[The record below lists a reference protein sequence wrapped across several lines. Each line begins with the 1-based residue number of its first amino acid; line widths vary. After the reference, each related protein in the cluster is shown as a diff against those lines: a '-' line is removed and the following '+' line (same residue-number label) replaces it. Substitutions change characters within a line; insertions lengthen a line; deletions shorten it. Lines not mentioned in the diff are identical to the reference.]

1 MRRSR
6 IIQTETDL
14 SSSFEESSFSVL
26 SDKQVNEPHLLV
38 DEERQSPFIKLG
50 AIVCA
55 LAVTGALLGGYFVL
69 QHRQKQRAQAAQ
81 QAAEAAKKS
90 PPIEAQVFENEAR
103 LQGGDAIV
111 GGIVRNISNARID
124 ELSVEIQ
131 LIPRAGENLKVQQV
145 KLEPANL
152 NPGEEGRYSLT
163 VPSRQWSATRLVRLL
178 SGARNAE
185 LAFKS
190 QLGERRPLEGPPQGA
205 KIVIVP
211 DRKGKRD
218 EFLNTPDNPITIH

>member
-1 MRRSR
+1 
-6 IIQTETDL
+6 
-14 SSSFEESSFSVL
+14 VL
-26 SDKQVNEPHLLV
+26 SDKQLNEPHLLV

-55 LAVTGALLGGYFVL
+55 LAVTGALLAGYFFL
-69 QHRQKQRAQAAQ
+69 QHRHQQRAQAAQ
-81 QAAEAAKKS
+81 RAAEAAKKL

-131 LIPRAGENLKVQQV
+131 LIPRTGENLKVQQV

-178 SGARNAE
+178 SGARQTE
-185 LAFKS
+185 LAYKS

-211 DRKGKRD
+211 ERKGKRD

>member
-1 MRRSR
+1 
-6 IIQTETDL
+6 
-14 SSSFEESSFSVL
+14 
-26 SDKQVNEPHLLV
+26 V

-50 AIVCA
+50 AIACA

-69 QHRQKQRAQAAQ
+69 QHRHQQRALAAQ
-81 QAAEAAKKS
+81 QAVAAAKKS
-90 PPIEAQVFENEAR
+90 PPIAAQVFENEAR

-111 GGIVRNISNARID
+111 GGVVRNISNARID

-152 NPGEEGRYSLT
+152 NPGEEGRYSLS

-178 SGARNAE
+178 SGARNSE

-211 DRKGKRD
+211 ERKGKRD
-218 EFLNTPDNPITIH
+218 EFLNTPDNPIAIH

>member
-1 MRRSR
+1 M
-6 IIQTETDL
+6 
-14 SSSFEESSFSVL
+14 L
-26 SDKQVNEPHLLV
+26 SDKQLNEPHLLV

-55 LAVTGALLGGYFVL
+55 LAVTGALLAGYFVL
-69 QHRQKQRAQAAQ
+69 QHRHKQSALAAQ
-81 QAAEAAKKS
+81 RAAEAAKKS
-90 PPIEAQVFENEAR
+90 PPIEAQVFENEAL
-103 LQGGDAIV
+103 LQGGDAVV

-131 LIPRAGENLKVQQV
+131 LIPRAGEKLKVQQV

-178 SGARNAE
+178 SGARQTE

-218 EFLNTPDNPITIH
+218 DFLNTPDNPIAIH